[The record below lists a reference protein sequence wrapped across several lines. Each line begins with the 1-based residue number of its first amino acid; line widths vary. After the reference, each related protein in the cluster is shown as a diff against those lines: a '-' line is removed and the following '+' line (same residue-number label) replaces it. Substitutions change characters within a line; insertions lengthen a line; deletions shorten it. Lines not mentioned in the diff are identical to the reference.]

1 MKQNSLNKKRR
12 AYKAQELY
20 NVEMVKEV
28 YGIWEQHKE
37 EVNEVWNR
45 IDEEGRRNLFQAF
58 IKELEQEWSTEFLE
72 ITIEKFVRTT
82 LEKVMINICR
92 AYIAGYIVGKDW
104 ISFEHLPDFYL
115 YLGDMTASHIKSVW
129 KRAKS
134 RGTTFANAF
143 AMVGVK
149 GHSAA
154 LATRN

>member
-58 IKELEQEWSTEFLE
+58 IKENISTF
-72 ITIEKFVRTT
+72 
-82 LEKVMINICR
+82 
-92 AYIAGYIVGKDW
+92 
-104 ISFEHLPDFYL
+104 SF
-115 YLGDMTASHIKSVW
+115 T
-129 KRAKS
+129 
-134 RGTTFANAF
+134 
-143 AMVGVK
+143 
-149 GHSAA
+149 
-154 LATRN
+154 